1 MRITIP
7 TVILSLVAATSV
19 YAAPAAPVHMDKRD
33 WVMDQLKPVFEK
45 ALKTLEY
52 VFHCRKKDDRES
64 VEYGLINLS
73 FSASP

>member
-19 YAAPAAPVHMDKRD
+19 YAAPAAPVHLDKRG
-33 WVMDQLKPVFEK
+33 WVIDQLKPVFEK

-52 VFHCRKKDDRES
+52 VCHALPLPGE
-64 VEYGLINLS
+64 G
-73 FSASP
+73 